1 MFARAH
7 VGIAIQL
14 VQGYKGELPFV
25 HYLKQYF
32 TSNKK
37 HGSRDR
43 KQIAQLCYC
52 WFRIGH
58 ALEWLH
64 SEQRMITALF
74 LSSTQPNPLLEALN
88 PEWNAKTN
96 LLIENKFELVSAG
109 FASSLAEFAADI
121 FPWQL
126 ELSKGIDPMLFALS
140 HLEQPD
146 LFLRARPA
154 FLDLVR
160 KKLERA
166 QLPFQQEGNET
177 FRLANGTKVEDLFEL
192 NREVVVQDLNS
203 QKAAAMV
210 DSISNELREKESL
223 AIWDACA
230 ASGGKSIFI
239 FDRLPGARLTV
250 TDIRPS
256 ILQNLF
262 QRFKQAGLYSY
273 EGFVADLSISG
284 IGGDQY
290 RMLDQQ
296 DLILADLP
304 CSGSGTWSRSPEN
317 LSYFDPAA
325 IETYSSLQKNILRNL
340 LPKLAPDGYLL
351 YITCSVFKKENEE
364 NIDWLVHQFPLK
376 VIHLETLKGYTNKAD
391 SMFVALLRKEPE

>member
-7 VGIAIQL
+7 VAIAIQL

-58 ALEWLH
+58 AIEWLD
-64 SEQRMITALF
+64 SEQRMIAALF
-74 LSSTQPNPLLEALN
+74 LCSTQPNPLLEALR
-88 PEWNAKTN
+88 PEWNAKTG
-96 LLIENKFELVSAG
+96 LQTEVKIELVSNG
-109 FASSLAEFAADI
+109 FDNSLFEFAGGI
-121 FPWQL
+121 FPWLQ
-126 ELSKGIDPMLFALS
+126 ELSNGIDPVPFAFS

-146 LFLRARPA
+146 LFIRARPA
-154 FLDLVR
+154 FLDMVR
-160 KKLERA
+160 IKMDRSK
-166 QLPFQQEGNET
+166 LPFQQEGKEA
-177 FRLANGTKVEDLFEL
+177 FRLANGTKVEELFEL

-210 DSISNELREKESL
+210 DFIVEELREKEPL

-230 ASGGKSIFI
+230 ASGGKSIFV

-273 EGFVADLSISG
+273 DGFVADLSISG
-284 IGGDQY
+284 KIGDQY
-290 RMLDQQ
+290 KLLDQQ

-304 CSGSGTWSRSPEN
+304 CSGSGTWSRSPEH
-317 LSYFDPAA
+317 LCYFDPAA
-325 IETYSSLQKNILRNL
+325 IETYSALQKNILRNL
-340 LPKLAPDGYLL
+340 LPKLAAGGYLL

-364 NIDWLVHQFPLK
+364 NIDWLLQQFPLK
-376 VIHLETLKGYTNKAD
+376 SIRLETLNGYTNKAD
-391 SMFVALLRKEPE
+391 SMFVALLQKEQE